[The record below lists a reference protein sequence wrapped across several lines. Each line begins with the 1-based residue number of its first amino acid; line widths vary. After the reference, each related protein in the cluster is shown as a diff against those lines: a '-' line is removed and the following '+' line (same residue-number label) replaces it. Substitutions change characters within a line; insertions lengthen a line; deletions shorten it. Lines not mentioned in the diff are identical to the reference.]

1 MTNKFT
7 TTSLIETLKKFP
19 EDTPIE
25 TELAFM
31 WHYPEELKEIRNGYS
46 EEYFR
51 ELTMM
56 KATSLCIFEGSW
68 EKGNVS
74 DIENRIGRE

>member
-1 MTNKFT
+1 MKYT
-7 TTSLIETLKKFP
+7 TTSLIEILKKFP
-19 EDTPIE
+19 ENTPIE

-31 WHYPEELKEIRNGYS
+31 WEYPEELKEIRNSYS

-51 ELTMM
+51 ELTMQ

-74 DIENRIGRE
+74 DIENRRR